1 MVEKKKFN
9 EENLVELQKISFD
22 YAFYL
27 SGNIE
32 ASKDISSQAISL
44 FLLSDKSA
52 ENEKRWII
60 NVTKNYCNKYFEK
73 IGRDLKNQNKYGF
86 ELITKLS
93 EASEVESNV
102 DFSEAYKVAFET
114 LSEEELQIILYYFK
128 CNESIKEM
136 SENLEDSYAT
146 VRKRISRIKKKLKAE
161 TYKNLGYYGS
171 KIIVT
176 PQLNNLIIKFIK
188 RFKENL
194 ENNTLSK
201 MHYYFSQIDIANY
214 EQNIH
219 IKEISD
225 YEIELNNSIYKTWVI
240 YKNFRDEYESFIIE
254 FFIDDKNYLKI
265 LTPPTQTKKVIT
277 FTRASAF
284 GKQLTELIKSYPVD
298 KDGQPKI
305 PKGEI
310 ERLVKQFQ
318 EKQKDQ
324 AKK

>member
-1 MVEKKKFN
+1 MVDKKTYN
-9 EENLVELQKISFD
+9 EENLVKLQKVAFD

-27 SGNIE
+27 SGNLE

-44 FLLSDKSA
+44 FLLSNKPA
-52 ENEKRWII
+52 ENERRWII
-60 NVTKNYCNKYFEK
+60 NTTKNYCNKYFDK
-73 IGRDLKNQNKYGF
+73 ISRDRKNQNKYGF
-86 ELITKLS
+86 ELIAKFS
-93 EASEVESNV
+93 ETSEVESDV
-102 DFSEAYKVAFET
+102 DFAKAFKVSFET
-114 LSEEELQIILYYFK
+114 LLEEELQTILYYFK

-136 SENLEDSYAT
+136 SENLEDSYAA

-176 PQLNNLIIKFIK
+176 PQLNNLIVKFIK

-194 ENNTLSK
+194 ENNTLTK
-201 MHYYFSQIDIANY
+201 MHYYFSKIDIANY
-214 EQNIH
+214 KQNIH
-219 IKEISD
+219 IKEIFD

-240 YKNFRDEYESFIIE
+240 YINHQEEYESFIIE

-277 FTRASAF
+277 FTKDSSY
-284 GKQLTELIKSYPVD
+284 GKQLTKLIKSYPID

-305 PKGEI
+305 PKDEI
-310 ERLVKQFQ
+310 ERIVQQFK
-318 EKQKDQ
+318 EKQNKS
-324 AKK
+324 